1 MISLASGLSP
11 VVWQGVYSA
20 LDALPTLSCEEGG
33 TLAMAGGAAAA
44 WVASRERLPALG
56 WVSMG
61 ALLGGVLAHAHANQW
76 LGERLVALGGW
87 LITL

>member
-11 VVWQGVYSA
+11 FVWQGVYSA
-20 LDALPTLSCEEGG
+20 LDVLPTLAGEESGA
-33 TLAMAGGAAAA
+33 LAMAGGVAAT
-44 WVASRERLPALG
+44 WVATRERLPALG
-56 WVSMG
+56 WLSIG